1 MSALSMEQYRRL
13 ERLAR
18 EFSDRHLRA
27 FKARPEFHP
36 RLVVDALCF
45 APCPGRPGWL
55 VGAWLTPCD
64 LSLALVRESAEACDT
79 DTAGPQVLE
88 LPRGEFELEPE
99 IMAGDILW
107 RCLLLNDLGD
117 VDDMGEACRL
127 AQRLM
132 DKVMT
137 APE

>member
-18 EFSDRHLRA
+18 EFSERHLQA
-27 FKARPEFHP
+27 FKARPGCHP

-45 APCPGRPGWL
+45 APCPGRRGWL

-64 LSLALVRESAEACDT
+64 LSLALVRESPEACDPVIT
-79 DTAGPQVLE
+79 EPQLLV
-88 LPRGEFELEPE
+88 LPRGEFMLAPE
-99 IMAGDILW
+99 ALAGDTLW
-107 RCLLLNDLGD
+107 RCQLLDDLSD

-132 DKVMT
+132 DKVMA
-137 APE
+137 APG

>member
-1 MSALSMEQYRRL
+1 MDTSILTVLIQDGITTGAIYAL
-13 ERLAR
+13 
-18 EFSDRHLRA
+18 
-27 FKARPEFHP
+27 
-36 RLVVDALCF
+36 
-45 APCPGRPGWL
+45 
-55 VGAWLTPCD
+55 

-79 DTAGPQVLE
+79 GMAGPQVLE

-99 IMAGDILW
+99 IMTGDILW

-117 VDDMGEACRL
+117 VADMGEACRL